1 MAEPNNYQ
9 IMPLNVK
16 TSLIMYTVMK
26 KTRNYSKRVC
36 FSLYNLLLC
45 VLKETTYPNRQVW
58 LSSHFT

>member
-1 MAEPNNYQ
+1 MAEPKNYQ

-45 VLKETTYPNRQVW
+45 VLKETTYPNRQV
-58 LSSHFT
+58 